1 VLIGID
7 WRGVKYE
14 TPIVKI
20 SEAESLEPSW
30 QFSVGINDLEKSDTD
45 KEMQKLERLKR
56 KKISKIP
63 YGILRVSLWDW
74 NEKNS
79 CKLLFFLFKALLFT
93 Y

>member
-1 VLIGID
+1 M
-7 WRGVKYE
+7 KYE

-20 SEAESLEPSW
+20 MESEPLEPSW
-30 QFSVGINDLEKSDTD
+30 HFSLGISDLEKSDSD

-56 KKISKIP
+56 KKIPKIP

-79 CKLLFFLFKALLFT
+79 RTGFFSEFSVIL
-93 Y
+93 